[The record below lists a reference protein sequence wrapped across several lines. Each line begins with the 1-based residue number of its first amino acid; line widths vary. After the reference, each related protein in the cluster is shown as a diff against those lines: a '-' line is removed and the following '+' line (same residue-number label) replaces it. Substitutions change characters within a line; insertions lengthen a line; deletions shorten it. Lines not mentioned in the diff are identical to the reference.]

1 MTAVVNKVNHMF
13 TLMKILSQG
22 RELYAQD
29 KALQEELEINERTL
43 RRYLD
48 EVVDNFENIL
58 IVEKKRK
65 DLSNRK
71 TTVFRVVDKKKDI
84 SNILQFFLQSNTD
97 LSWVLKLLH
106 EQDPSIITDSKENVK
121 RAVENILHENDDVF
135 IFRSPPFELIQND
148 KQKKIFSTIKR
159 AVQNHEY
166 ANISYFYDKEEL
178 LENVK
183 CLKMVYMHNNWYL
196 AVEDNK
202 EQFRF
207 LRMAFI
213 QTIGYANKVT
223 YQPIKVTRYKQFFQE
238 FQNAFSLPYEK
249 QKTAYLQTS
258 SKIAKYFKQ
267 DMKTFF
273 TSQKFIKENSD
284 NSIEFSI
291 KYSQSIE
298 ILPFIKQWLP
308 DITILEPESLKSELK
323 KDLDSALKDYLK

>member
-1 MTAVVNKVNHMF
+1 MTTVVKKVNYMF
-13 TLMKILSQG
+13 TLMKMLSEG

-48 EVVDNFENIL
+48 DINHNFSNIIIL
-58 IVEKKRK
+58 EKKRK

-84 SNILQFFLQSNTD
+84 SDILQFFLQSNTD

-106 EQDPSIITDSKENVK
+106 EQDPSIITDSKEDVK
-121 RAVENILHENDDVF
+121 LEVENILHENDDVF

-148 KQKKIFSTIKR
+148 KQKNIFSTIKR

-166 ANISYFYDKEEL
+166 ATITYCYDKEEI
-178 LENVK
+178 LEDAK
-183 CLKMVYMHNNWYL
+183 CLKMVYMHHNWYL
-196 AVEDNK
+196 AIEDNT

-207 LRMAFI
+207 LRMTFI
-213 QTIGYANKVT
+213 QTIGYANKIT
-223 YQPIKVTRYKQFFQE
+223 YQTIKVTKYKKFFQE
-238 FQNAFSLPYEK
+238 FQNAFSLPRKK
-249 QKTAYLQTS
+249 QKIAHLQAS
-258 SKIAKYFKQ
+258 SKIAKYFKE

-284 NSIEFSI
+284 NSIDFSI
-291 KYSQSIE
+291 SYSQSIE

-323 KDLDSALKDYLK
+323 KDLDSALKEYLK